1 MIFVGGSVVDPS
13 ETRSSPSQVPS
24 LLFFVFFCF
33 FSKHDF
39 VWIMVSSTK
48 TPTSLFCSIPIQE
61 PRLLDGLFCC
71 EGVCENVAQSYERK
85 VFKFDIRC
93 FHNPIASIRIIFFHV
108 MVWFVTYGFWL
119 MILSAK
125 GRGGHILKVIM
136 LVLHVD
142 VFAYWFLLLGCV
154 SKGFWES
161 WIMGFLP
168 EWNLYDHLWCWVA
181 HRLENLC
188 LSTGRWS
195 SDGLVGTPCSGIFFT
210 FIQSYPREE
219 VFSFRAGWFRGINSE
234 QMCLRVPERV
244 CNCWPW
250 ARGCKFVL
258 VFA

>member
-24 LLFFVFFCF
+24 LLFFVFFV
-33 FSKHDF
+33 FSLNMILYESWCHLQKPQLHYF
-39 VWIMVSSTK
+39 VQFQFKNPDCLMGHSAVK
-48 TPTSLFCSIPIQE
+48 VFVKM
-61 PRLLDGLFCC
+61 LL
-71 EGVCENVAQSYERK
+71 SYERK

-168 EWNLYDHLWCWVA
+168 EWNLYDHLWCWIA